1 MNRILCAVCVAAL
14 TLVSVTGGRP
24 QEPAKWAKGTVC
36 WPLHLA
42 GITVGLTTDSQAQRL
57 LGQRGI
63 FRADEGHTGGR
74 YFLDVGRTV
83 TMHIVGGVDKVTE
96 QLTFA
101 KGVDPAIKPSE
112 QGAALSKWI
121 DPQEGFGNWRALHLG
136 SAKKEVLDNLGEPQ
150 KKLSADEWIYE
161 TTCACELPEYF
172 TLKFLQG
179 RIVQLVLSAED

>member
-1 MNRILCAVCVAAL
+1 MNRILSAVCVAAL
-14 TLVSVTGGRP
+14 TFVSPMGGQP
-24 QEPAKWAKGTVC
+24 QEPAKRVKGTVC

-57 LGQRGI
+57 LGHGI

-74 YFLDVGRTV
+74 YFLDGTRTV

-96 QLTFA
+96 QLTFGR
-101 KGVDPAIKPSE
+101 GVDPAIKPSE
-112 QGAALSKWI
+112 QGAAVSKWV
-121 DPQEGFGNWRALHLG
+121 DPQEGFGNWHALRLG

-150 KKLSADEWIYE
+150 ERLSTDEWIYE

-172 TLKFLQG
+172 TLKFKQG
-179 RIVQLVLSAED
+179 RVVQLVLSAEE